1 MTTTIQPHELA
12 IPVIDETK
20 PNELFQGATLKLR
33 IDQLEK
39 DLDLIVLDPTSE
51 SDHKL
56 FGSINRKI
64 GILFASIDRAGK
76 AIVDPLN
83 KQIKVTNDQRKT
95 AKERAVAIRRRFMSP
110 RDAYDDEVLQHN
122 QQIAK
127 AFELMHMGHKTVG
140 EYKAATV
147 GDWDTLIAT
156 IEALELTA
164 ELFGDRLKEA
174 QLLQGESL
182 EMNRARRAKFVEDEA
197 ALEAGRAALKVQQDA
212 EAAKRHAE
220 RVAAQ
225 EKSEGDT
232 APAKPQESAKP
243 AAGLTVTKS
252 AAAAKNA
259 IFVDMARYGVPSRS
273 AVNLINAIEA
283 GQIKHLK
290 IVE

>member
-1 MTTTIQPHELA
+1 MKTIQPHELA

-39 DLDLIVLDPTSE
+39 DLDSIVLDPTSE

-56 FGSINRKI
+56 YGSINRKI

-95 AKERAVAIRRRFMSP
+95 AKDRAVAIRRRFMSP

-127 AFELMHMGHKTVG
+127 AFELMRTGHKTVG
-140 EYKAATV
+140 EFKAATES
-147 GDWDTLIAT
+147 DWDALIEQ
-156 IEALELTA
+156 IDALELT
-164 ELFGDRLKEA
+164 ESNLGDRLKEA
-174 QLLQGESL
+174 QSLQVESL
-182 EMNRARRAKFVEDEA
+182 EINRARRAKFVEDEA
-197 ALEAGRAALKVQQDA
+197 ALEAGRAALKAQQDA

-243 AAGLTVTKS
+243 SDGLTAPS
-252 AAAAKNA
+252 PAAAVKNV
-259 IFVDMARYGVPSRS
+259 IYGQLLNYGMPKDQ
-273 AVNLINAIEA
+273 AVKFINAIEA
-283 GQIKHLK
+283 GQIKNLK